1 MDNLGPALGG
11 KPLHVFWLL
20 DVSGSMSVGGK
31 IAALNDAMRV
41 AVDSV
46 RDAASE
52 NPTVEV
58 FARSIM
64 FAHDAEWV
72 EEVMVGA
79 GPLPSGIPISDYE
92 WTDISVVDR
101 GTTEVGRAID
111 LATKAIAE
119 VSKAGRGLPPALIL
133 VSDGKPTDLKS
144 PSYGASLRALAEHP
158 WGRKASRMA
167 IGIGDDADMEALHQF
182 TGHEEI
188 PPLKAANAED
198 LRHYLRWASTVV
210 VDEGS
215 RPTVDWKERGGS
227 ESPVID
233 PDDVVTSPVLGGD
246 SSDDV
251 VTEPVLSGLDDVPAS
266 PAGDIP
272 PPTGSPR
279 VDIAPPPGLDLPPPP
294 PPTGDAVW

>member
-119 VSKAGRGLPPALIL
+119 VSKAARGLPPA
-133 VSDGKPTDLKS
+133 
-144 PSYGASLRALAEHP
+144 
-158 WGRKASRMA
+158 
-167 IGIGDDADMEALHQF
+167 
-182 TGHEEI
+182 
-188 PPLKAANAED
+188 
-198 LRHYLRWASTVV
+198 
-210 VDEGS
+210 
-215 RPTVDWKERGGS
+215 
-227 ESPVID
+227 
-233 PDDVVTSPVLGGD
+233 
-246 SSDDV
+246 
-251 VTEPVLSGLDDVPAS
+251 
-266 PAGDIP
+266 
-272 PPTGSPR
+272 
-279 VDIAPPPGLDLPPPP
+279 
-294 PPTGDAVW
+294 